1 MDFLKEFE
9 EYLPEWSNKK
19 HLPIPTKKH
28 MGKWYLA
35 WNDFVK
41 EKLVPRWNSIKQEYK
56 ELKLK
61 EKVSE
66 EPQIITEPVVIEE
79 EESMEE
85 TQEEDLSDWEKVKK
99 LLN

>member
-1 MDFLKEFE
+1 
-9 EYLPEWSNKK
+9 
-19 HLPIPTKKH
+19 